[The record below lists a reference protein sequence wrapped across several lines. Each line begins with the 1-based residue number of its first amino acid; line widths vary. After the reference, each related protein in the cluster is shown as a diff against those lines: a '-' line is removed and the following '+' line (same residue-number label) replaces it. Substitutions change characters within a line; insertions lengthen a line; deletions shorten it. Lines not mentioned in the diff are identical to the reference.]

1 MKKLRTVFCILAI
14 ALVLSLSVCVTYSG
28 GEIALADDGSNV
40 EVVVEEATFLSR
52 LQSFIEKYRT
62 EILAGAGTIV
72 STIGIPLVGIIVNKK
87 LRKASSQTIENTSS
101 IQTNTQSNAQ
111 MVETFNKMIA
121 LYNDIDNKLSAT
133 ENNTQKQKDFALAT
147 LKIMQTVYANSK
159 NVPQAIKDLVNISYV
174 GAIKGDLGALQ
185 QATEALKG
193 EVKNEIGGE

>member
-1 MKKLRTVFCILAI
+1 MKKLLCLLAI

-40 EVVVEEATFLSR
+40 EVVAEEVTFLSR

-72 STIGIPLVGIIVNKK
+72 STIGIPLVGIIMNKK
-87 LRKASSQTIENTSS
+87 LRKASSQTIENTAS
-101 IQTNTQSNAQ
+101 IYNNTQSNAQ
-111 MVETFNKMIA
+111 MVETLNKMINI
-121 LYNDIDNKLSAT
+121 YNDINDKLSAT

-174 GAIKGDLGALQ
+174 GAIKDDAGALQ